1 MSELWFRSDYQTSTA
16 HFYGGKLRKNM
27 EHYWKRAEDK
37 SNNTAWNQMKVY
49 KKAEEN
55 NRFFFFYIPNNLL
68 NISTQEKEKKK
79 RIIDGLTLSRAG
91 GDKLV

>member
-27 EHYWKRAEDK
+27 EHYWKRVEDK

-55 NRFFFFYIPNNLL
+55 NRFFFFTYPI
-68 NISTQEKEKKK
+68 IFWIFQHKKRKKK
-79 RIIDGLTLSRAG
+79 KNNWWFNPVEGWWW
-91 GDKLV
+91 